1 MFFKVEIFFPFCLQ
15 WLNDVFIQY
24 FVVLRSAD
32 NFNIK
37 LNLVCDGI
45 DDCDNEKDESE
56 ETCGNPKPV
65 ACHGFQGG
73 SIYLKILSKVFY
85 IVIILVLS
93 VFWYPIYSVLTV
105 FVLMQQW
112 SVMG

>member
-1 MFFKVEIFFPFCLQ
+1 MFFKVGIFFRFCMQ

-24 FVVLRSAD
+24 
-32 NFNIK
+32 
-37 LNLVCDGI
+37 LVCDGI

-73 SIYLKILSKVFY
+73 SIYLKILSEVFY